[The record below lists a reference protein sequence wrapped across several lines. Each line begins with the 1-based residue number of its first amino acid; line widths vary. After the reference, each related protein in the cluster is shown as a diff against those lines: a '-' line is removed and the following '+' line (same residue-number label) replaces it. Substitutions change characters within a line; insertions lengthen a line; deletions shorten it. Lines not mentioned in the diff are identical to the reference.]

1 MRAEQCSNM
10 QQGFA
15 GVQHGKSDT
24 TLDAACYAEE
34 AWIKITMGP
43 RNAFKTHRDQPE

>member
-1 MRAEQCSNM
+1 MRAEQRSKM

-34 AWIKITMGP
+34 A
-43 RNAFKTHRDQPE
+43 